1 MLFVDI
7 IRAKRDGGTLSPEQI
22 AFFVRGLADG
32 SIPPEQVAAL
42 AMAICLRSM
51 SFEEAAALTKA
62 MAASGTILH
71 WPKDLGGPVV
81 DKHSTGG
88 IGDKVSFLLAPI
100 AAACGCFVPMI
111 SGRGLGHTG
120 GTLDK
125 IDSIPGY
132 RSTPDLATFEKVVR
146 SVGCAIIGQTSDL
159 APADRRLYA
168 IRDVTGTVESIP
180 LITASILSKKIAAG
194 LDALVMDVKVGSGAF
209 MASMVE
215 AQALARSIIETA
227 GGAGLKTQALITD
240 MNETLGLTAGNAV
253 EIRESVA
260 YLTNRRRE
268 TRLNEVVL
276 ALCAQMLSLSGVESG
291 ERAARQRAERAV
303 TSGKAAEV
311 FGRMIAALGG
321 PKDFLERPDHYL
333 PSAPVTLPAAP
344 AQGGYLAAV
353 DARAL
358 GNAIIE
364 LGGGRRRA
372 DDKLDLSVGFT
383 DIVPI
388 GSAVDAKRPL
398 AVVHAASEASAER
411 AIQNLRAAC
420 KIAPSPPPPRPVIY
434 ETLALERG
442 EKE

>member
-1 MLFVDI
+1 MLFVDV
-7 IRAKRDGGTLSPEQI
+7 IRAKRDGRTLSAEQI
-22 AFFVRGLADG
+22 GFFVRGLADG

-51 SFEEAAALTKA
+51 SFDEAAELTRA
-62 MAASGTILH
+62 MAACGTTLK
-71 WPKDLGGPVV
+71 WPGDLGGPVV

-88 IGDKVSFLLAPI
+88 IGDKVSILLVPI

-132 RSTPDLATFEKVVR
+132 RSTPDLATFERVVR
-146 SVGCAIIGQTSDL
+146 TVGCAIIGQTTDL

-209 MASMVE
+209 MASMDQ
-215 AQALARSIIETA
+215 AQALARSLIETA
-227 GGAGLKTQALITD
+227 GGAGLKTHALITD

-253 EIRESVA
+253 EITESVA
-260 YLTNRRRE
+260 YLTHGRRE
-268 TRLNEVVL
+268 PRLDEVVL
-276 ALCAQMLSLSGVESG
+276 ALCARILVLSGVESS
-291 ERAARQRAERAV
+291 EDAARQRADRAV

-311 FGRMIAALGG
+311 FGQMVAALGG
-321 PKDFLERPDHYL
+321 PADFLERTDDYL
-333 PSAPVTLPAAP
+333 PSAPLTLPVP
-344 AQGGYLAAV
+344 PPHDGYLAAV

-358 GNAIIE
+358 GNAIIQ

-383 DIVPI
+383 DIVSI
-388 GSAVDAKRPL
+388 GSAVDRGQPL
-398 AVVHAASEASAER
+398 AVVHAATEADAQR
-411 AIQNLRAAC
+411 AILNLRAAC
-420 KIAPSPPPPRPVIY
+420 TIASSPPPARPVIY
-434 ETLALERG
+434 ETLRPGGA
-442 EKE
+442 

>member
-1 MLFVDI
+1 MLFVDV
-7 IRAKRDGGTLSPEQI
+7 IRAKRDGGTLSAEQI
-22 AFFVRGLADG
+22 GFFVRGLVDG

-51 SFEEAAALTKA
+51 SFDEAAQLTKA
-62 MAASGTILH
+62 MAASGTTLQ
-71 WPKDLGGPVV
+71 WSRDLRGPVV

-132 RSTPDLATFEKVVR
+132 RSTPDLATFERVVR
-146 SVGCAIIGQTSDL
+146 AVGCAIIGQTTDL

-209 MASMVE
+209 MASME
-215 AQALARSIIETA
+215 QARALARSLIETA
-227 GGAGLKTQALITD
+227 GGAGLKTHALITD

-260 YLTNRRRE
+260 YLTNGRRE
-268 TRLNEVVL
+268 PRLDEVVL
-276 ALCAQMLSLSGVESG
+276 ALCARMLVLAGVESS
-291 ERAARQRAERAV
+291 EDAARQRADRAV

-311 FGRMIAALGG
+311 FGRMVAALGG
-321 PKDFLERPDHYL
+321 PADFLERTDHHL
-333 PSAPVTLPAAP
+333 PSAPVTLPVP
-344 AQGGYLAAV
+344 PPHDGYLAAV

-383 DIVPI
+383 DIVSI
-388 GSAVDAKRPL
+388 GSAVDRGRPL
-398 AVVHAASEASAER
+398 AVVHAATEADAQR
-411 AIQNLRAAC
+411 AIRNLRAAC
-420 KIAPSPPPPRPVIY
+420 TIASSPPPARPVIY
-434 ETLALERG
+434 ETLRPGDA
-442 EKE
+442 

>member
-1 MLFVDI
+1 MLFVDV
-7 IRAKRDGGTLSPEQI
+7 IRAKRDGGTLSAEQI
-22 AFFVRGLADG
+22 GSFVRGLVDN

-51 SFEEAAALTKA
+51 SFDEAAQLTKA
-62 MAASGTILH
+62 MAASGTTLQ
-71 WPKDLGGPVV
+71 WSSDLGGPVV

-132 RSTPDLATFEKVVR
+132 RSTPDLATFESVVR
-146 SVGCAIIGQTSDL
+146 AVGCAIIGQTTDL

-209 MASMVE
+209 MASME
-215 AQALARSIIETA
+215 QAQALARSLIETA
-227 GGAGLKTQALITD
+227 GGAGLKTHALITD

-260 YLTNRRRE
+260 YLTNGWRE
-268 TRLNEVVL
+268 PRLDEVVL
-276 ALCAQMLSLSGVESG
+276 ALCTRVLVLSGVERS
-291 ERAARQRAERAV
+291 EEAARQRANRAV

-311 FGRMIAALGG
+311 FGRMVAALGG
-321 PKDFLERPDHYL
+321 PADFLERTDHHL
-333 PSAPVTLPAAP
+333 PSAPVTLPVP
-344 AQGGYLAAV
+344 SPHNGYLVAV

-383 DIVPI
+383 DIVSI
-388 GSAVDAKRPL
+388 GSAVDRGRPL
-398 AVVHAASEASAER
+398 AVVHAATEADAQR
-411 AIQNLRAAC
+411 GILNLRAAC
-420 KIAPSPPPPRPVIY
+420 TIASSPPPSRPVIY
-434 ETLALERG
+434 ETLRPG
-442 EKE
+442 GT

>member
-1 MLFVDI
+1 MLFVDV
-7 IRAKRDGGTLSPEQI
+7 IRAKRDGGVLSAEQI

-32 SIPPEQVAAL
+32 SIPPEQVSAL

-51 SFEEAAALTKA
+51 SFDEAAELTKA
-62 MAASGTILH
+62 MAASGTILD
-71 WPKDLGGPVV
+71 WSRDLGGPVV

-132 RSTPDLATFEKVVR
+132 RSTPDLVTFEKVVR
-146 SVGCAIIGQTSDL
+146 SVGCAIIGQTADL

-209 MASMVE
+209 MASME
-215 AQALARSIIETA
+215 QAQALARSLIETA
-227 GGAGLKTQALITD
+227 SGAGLKTHALITD

-253 EIRESVA
+253 EIHESVA
-260 YLTNRRRE
+260 YLTNGQRE
-268 TRLNEVVL
+268 PRLNEVVL
-276 ALCAQMLSLSGVESG
+276 ALCAEMLVLSGVESSAD
-291 ERAARQRAERAV
+291 AARQRADRAV

-311 FGRMIAALGG
+311 FGRMVAALGG
-321 PKDFLERPDHYL
+321 PADFLERTDHHL
-333 PSAPVTLPAAP
+333 PSAPVTLPVAP
-344 AQGGYLAAV
+344 PRDGYLAAV

-383 DIVPI
+383 DIVSI
-388 GSAVDAKRPL
+388 GSAVDRGRPL
-398 AVVHAASEASAER
+398 AVVHAATEADAQR
-411 AIQNLRAAC
+411 AILNLRAAC
-420 KIAPSPPPPRPVIY
+420 TIASSPPPSRPVIY
-434 ETLALERG
+434 ETLRPGPA
-442 EKE
+442 